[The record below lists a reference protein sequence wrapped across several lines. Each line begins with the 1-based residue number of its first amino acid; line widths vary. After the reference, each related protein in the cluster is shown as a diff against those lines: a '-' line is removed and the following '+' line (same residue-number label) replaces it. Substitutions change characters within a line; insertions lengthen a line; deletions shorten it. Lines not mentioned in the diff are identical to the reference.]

1 MGCLKLA
8 HIEFEK
14 PSLRCVYRSFEH
26 QKSDVNR
33 YDYGAR
39 FYDAQIGRFQTQD
52 RFAEKYIDFS
62 PYQYATNN
70 PVVFIDIRGDSA
82 WSVTRT
88 WNESDIEGF
97 ANYAGN
103 KLQEYSKDGTKLDCA
118 DLAFT
123 LIMGYANENGLSLSL
138 TDSEGNTTFDS
149 NSDAFNNVEEFTTAV
164 KGSLTA
170 KDIPAN
176 TFSVDK
182 SNKQVGDM
190 IILTA
195 PVDHIAIFSSI
206 NPGKLTYGNL
216 NSDNTATELKTT
228 GDWSNA
234 SHDARNRAISYSPDK
249 KHVNRWDA
257 LSIRINPIK
266 ITEPA
271 TLRVVQ

>member
-1 MGCLKLA
+1 M
-8 HIEFEK
+8 
-14 PSLRCVYRSFEH
+14 
-26 QKSDVNR
+26 
-33 YDYGAR
+33 
-39 FYDAQIGRFQTQD
+39 
-52 RFAEKYIDFS
+52 
-62 PYQYATNN
+62 
-70 PVVFIDIRGDSA
+70 VFIDIRGDSA

-123 LIMGYANENGLSLSL
+123 LIIGYANENGLSLSL

-149 NSDAFNNVEEFTTAV
+149 NSDAFNNAEEFTTAV

-190 IILTA
+190 IILSA

-234 SHDARNRAISYSPDK
+234 SHDARNMAISYSPDK